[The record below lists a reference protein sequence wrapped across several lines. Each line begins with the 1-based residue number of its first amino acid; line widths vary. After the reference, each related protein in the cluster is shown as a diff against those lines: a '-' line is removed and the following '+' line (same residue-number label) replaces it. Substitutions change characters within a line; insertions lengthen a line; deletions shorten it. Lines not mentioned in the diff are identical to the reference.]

1 MVLSLEQSE
10 AIVQT
15 RDSKEDKSFQDVSK
29 VKNSESHLN
38 NNNPIWKIFM
48 AESLERPISLVL
60 CVIRKH
66 VFTVSIQ

>member
-1 MVLSLEQSE
+1 MLSLEQSV

-15 RDSKEDKSFQDVSK
+15 RDLKEDKSFQDVSK

-48 AESLERPISLVL
+48 AEWLGCPISLAL

-66 VFTVSIQ
+66 VFTVIFQ